1 MIRKYRKT
9 DLEEMVNIWYD
20 ASVRAHSFVPSSFWA
35 SEKKAMR
42 EEYLPLAENFV
53 FEEDGKVTGFISLVG
68 EKVCAIFVAPEKQGK
83 GVGSALVKHV
93 MVLRGRLNLKVYREN
108 KNALEF
114 YEKCGFTAAGDEIDE
129 ITGCTQIHMEWRP
142 IQNSSEDENTSH

>member
-1 MIRKYRKT
+1 MIRNYRKT

-20 ASVRAHSFVPSSFWA
+20 ASVLAHPFVPPSFWA
-35 SEKKAMR
+35 FEKKAMR
-42 EEYLPLAENFV
+42 EEYLLLAENFV
-53 FEEDGKVTGFISLVG
+53 FVEAGKVTGFISLVG

-83 GVGSALVKHV
+83 GVGSALLKHV
-93 MVLRGRLNLKVYREN
+93 MVLRRSLNLKVYRDN

-114 YEKCGFTAAGDEIDE
+114 YKKCGFTAVGDEIDE

-142 IQNSSEDENTSH
+142 TQDDSENGNNSH